1 LTRFSSRY
9 RALEETGSG
18 PHSLFSQVA
27 ASDADLLSSV
37 ARGNRDAVA
46 TLYDRHGA
54 LIYRYSLR
62 ASGDVS
68 IAEEVTQEVFL
79 AMLRQANQFDPRRAL
94 LSTWLCAIA
103 RHLVWKQL
111 RNRQRLVPLDADDGP
126 EQSTS
131 MADNPDLL
139 LTRRQAVELVRKG
152 VDALPLQMK
161 EVIILCEFEE
171 MTYDDAAFVLEIPVG
186 TVRSRLH
193 RARARLAQVL
203 EAASQSP
210 RKESSAL

>member
-1 LTRFSSRY
+1 LTRFSSRS
-9 RALEETGSG
+9 RAVEGTDTG
-18 PHSLFSQVA
+18 PDVFQVA

-37 ARGNRDAVA
+37 ARGNRGAVA

-62 ASGDVS
+62 MSGDVS

-79 AMLRQANQFDPRRAL
+79 AMLRQANQFDPRRGL

-103 RHLVWKQL
+103 RRLVWKQL
-111 RNRQRLVPLDADDGP
+111 RNRHRLVPLDIDDGP

-139 LTRRQAVELVRKG
+139 LTRKQVVELVRKG
-152 VDALPLQMK
+152 MDALPPQMK

-171 MTYDDAAFVLEIPVG
+171 MTYDDAAVVLDVPIG

-193 RARARLAQVL
+193 RARVRLAQVL
-203 EAASQSP
+203 EGASQSP

>member
-1 LTRFSSRY
+1 LTRFSSRS
-9 RALEETGSG
+9 RALEGTDTG
-18 PHSLFSQVA
+18 PDLFQVA

-62 ASGDVS
+62 MSGDVS

-79 AMLRQANQFDPRRAL
+79 AMLRQANQFDPRRGL

-103 RHLVWKQL
+103 RRLVWKQL
-111 RNRQRLVPLDADDGP
+111 RNRQRLVPLDIDDGP

-139 LTRRQAVELVRKG
+139 LTRKQAVELVRKG
-152 VDALPLQMK
+152 MDALPLQMK

-171 MTYDDAAFVLEIPVG
+171 MTYDDAAVVLDVPVG

-203 EAASQSP
+203 EGASQSP

>member
-1 LTRFSSRY
+1 
-9 RALEETGSG
+9 
-18 PHSLFSQVA
+18 
-27 ASDADLLSSV
+27 
-37 ARGNRDAVA
+37 
-46 TLYDRHGA
+46 
-54 LIYRYSLR
+54 
-62 ASGDVS
+62 
-68 IAEEVTQEVFL
+68 
-79 AMLRQANQFDPRRAL
+79 
-94 LSTWLCAIA
+94 
-103 RHLVWKQL
+103 
-111 RNRQRLVPLDADDGP
+111 VPLDADDGP